1 MTICFTD
8 AEILQY
14 IEMKLGKLYND
25 CPTESCDTVWAAG
38 DMCIVQYHANKK
50 WYRGKVV
57 KVEEDDIIKV

>member
-1 MTICFTD
+1 
-8 AEILQY
+8 
-14 IEMKLGKLYND
+14 MKLGKLYND